1 MKYYQFHSKRTLIF
15 LLGVLLIGGIV
26 IFYQLATME
35 TASRIN
41 FNELYRD
48 YIFGP
53 KNQLEVDPEI
63 LKQTKQFMTYNRS
76 QYDQE
81 VVDFVKKLLI
91 PPSPRNK
98 LNIRDKKRKHF
109 SQSDQSKYID
119 ELLNGK
125 RDGFFIEAGAFDGES
140 YSNSLFFE
148 RERNWTGLLI
158 EAIPRYFNQLKD
170 KKRHA
175 YALNACIARDRPIV
189 TKFQVLQTM
198 SGIN

>member
-1 MKYYQFHSKRTLIF
+1 
-15 LLGVLLIGGIV
+15 
-26 IFYQLATME
+26 ME
-35 TASRIN
+35 TGGRIKID
-41 FNELYRD
+41 ELYRD

-53 KNQLEVDPEI
+53 KNQLEVDPET
-63 LKQTKQFMTYNRS
+63 LKQTMKFMTYNRS

-81 VVDFVKKLLI
+81 VVDFVQKLLI
-91 PPSPRNK
+91 PPSPRNM
-98 LNIRDKKRKHF
+98 LNIRNKTRKHF
-109 SQSDQSKYID
+109 SQSDQSEYID
-119 ELLNGK
+119 KLLNGK

-175 YALNACIARDRPIV
+175 YTLNACIARDRPIV
-189 TKFQVLQTM
+189 TEFRVFMVYSGMVLLITFTNNM
-198 SGIN
+198 YNYFTSV